1 MKKLLIFTVYSLLF
15 FGYVNAQ
22 EIKTVNFS
30 DVELNQSQLL
40 LSENWKTFID
50 KAHISISNGSIK
62 NESSKNFRNLNLDL
76 YLLPHGNDVVS
87 NSFAAY
93 HVTTV
98 NFPSI
103 RKNSSLAGIN
113 IKGELVQTPPNGL
126 YDPVLVLS
134 NKGKV
139 VSIQKVEDVIE
150 QNQGV
155 FSFYSQPTQK
165 AIATK
170 SIANQTSDSKQT
182 VDSNLNPVVKI
193 DVVDDNSVS
202 IDKEWKVDIDFKNF
216 LVKLTGGDIANNT
229 SENFNN
235 LVLNVFLTDENQ
247 TKINADFNGLLIA
260 SADVEKAIEKHTR
273 FVDATITT
281 NLQQIPASGTYYILM
296 TLSVKDSNGNLQVRS
311 KRAFSDPVSF

>member
-15 FGYVNAQ
+15 FGYLNAQ

-50 KAHISISNGSIK
+50 KAQISISNGSIK
-62 NESSKNFRNLNLDL
+62 NESNKNLRNLNLDL
-76 YLLPHGNDVVS
+76 YLLPHGNDVVD
-87 NSFAAY
+87 NSFSAY

-150 QNQGV
+150 QKQGV
-155 FSFYSQPTQK
+155 FSFYSQPIKKSTTPTTQG
-165 AIATK
+165 
-170 SIANQTSDSKQT
+170 IANHNAN
-182 VDSNLNPVVKI
+182 SNLNPVVKI
-193 DVVDDNSVS
+193 EVVDDNSVS

-229 SENFNN
+229 SDNFNN

-247 TKINADFNGLLIA
+247 TKINTDFKGLLIA
-260 SADVEKAIEKHTR
+260 SADVEKPIEKHTR
-273 FVDATITT
+273 FVDANITT

-296 TLSVKDSNGNLQVRS
+296 TLSVKDSDGNLQVRS
-311 KRAFSDPVSF
+311 KRAFPNPVSF